1 MLFKQTS
8 QPPVVKI
15 LNNKTSCDVDMI
27 SANITN
33 KNEQQKGDPGIIAD
47 KSCLLVFASKI

>member
-47 KSCLLVFASKI
+47 KSLFASICF